1 MEKMLFQMGAL
12 TMEVNSKVNFDWQG
26 SQFEGII
33 EKEYE
38 NSVLVSV
45 LNPTSEVKEKY
56 LGRVVV
62 SKKTCQPL
70 ISI

>member
-1 MEKMLFQMGAL
+1 MEI
-12 TMEVNSKVNFDWQG
+12 NSKVNFDWQG
-26 SQFEGII
+26 SQLEGII